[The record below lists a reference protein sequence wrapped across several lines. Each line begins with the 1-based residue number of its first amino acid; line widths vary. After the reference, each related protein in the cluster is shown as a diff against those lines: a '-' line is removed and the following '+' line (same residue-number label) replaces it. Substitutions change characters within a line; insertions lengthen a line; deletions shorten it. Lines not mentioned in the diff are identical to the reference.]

1 MDEQVRQRAEE
12 MVREMN
18 RRGELINPG
27 SKQND
32 NNDTSLRYS
41 LRDIPTYDG
50 TGDSM
55 PNIHMIEFNDFFSE
69 YWVKVT

>member
-27 SKQND
+27 SKQNY
-32 NNDTSLRYS
+32 NNDISLRYS
-41 LRDIPTYDG
+41 LKISQP
-50 TGDSM
+50 M
-55 PNIHMIEFNDFFSE
+55 ME
-69 YWVKVT
+69 

>member
-32 NNDTSLRYS
+32 NNDISLRYS
-41 LRDIPTYDG
+41 LRDIPTYD
-50 TGDSM
+50 
-55 PNIHMIEFNDFFSE
+55 
-69 YWVKVT
+69 